1 MTLIKNFGILIFI
14 CFLLFSFSPVN
25 ANTGKAEYPQNGLIH
40 YFDFEG
46 NFKDKVTGTKLVPML
61 PEKWNDRKPEF
72 VKDDNGKE
80 TCLKT
85 FPMLLRGNYSLERYP
100 EISVIIRFRQ
110 DKEYDSEYT
119 FDYLVAGNFRKND
132 VSWYFDEHYAFC
144 LNKNNHPYI
153 YTEDYKT
160 EKTTE
165 DGTETIKV
173 KGMDGY
179 LKRPELGKW
188 NTMVFTVNRKDST
201 ISLTNNGV
209 KVVLNK
215 FFPPYA
221 DKECTG
227 MGFFK
232 YSFNDKNDYRY
243 PEGVIDDI
251 LIYNRIITDE
261 ETCMLQGVKSI
272 EYRNPELTLMENIE
286 DSIFLLFVLLI
297 CPILSLIFCVFRP
310 KQLPEVKLDNMN
322 APMPDRSLP
331 IDNDSDIQALNLGY
345 KALHLMT
352 RRFEAKSSINNM
364 NDPDLVALI
373 DATEVAP
380 ERIPFFRALS
390 IRRKLLKAQKLLDKN
405 VGVRFFISELTYI
418 YNKAMRIT
426 FVGNIALLLIPFL
439 LFFLPALTFN
449 GEVNVGHAFGIAWD
463 NIGAILFLMFLYIAC
478 SLGPACTFRED
489 SEDVNED
496 IKYGFERLRIAFS
509 KPGERLPQRE
519 GRLMFLSFLNQGAM
533 AGINSIFLIGSVISG
548 IIYTIYNLIFVVPY
562 TIVSYGGKLFLRKD
576 TLFPV
581 IVIAILI
588 GIGTSGTIL
597 SSLFGIIVIIAMFVY
612 VIACWIA
619 FIKNVIMRSFID

>member
-1 MTLIKNFGILIFI
+1 MPMKKHGILLSI
-14 CFLLFSFSPVN
+14 CLLLSFAPVINASPD
-25 ANTGKAEYPQNGLIH
+25 KAEYPQNGLIH
-40 YFDFEG
+40 FFDFEG
-46 NFKDKVTGTKLVPML
+46 NFKDKVTGVKLVPML
-61 PEKWNDRKPEF
+61 PEKWKDRKPEF
-72 VKDDNGKE
+72 VKDDSGNE
-80 TCLKT
+80 TCIKT
-85 FPMLLRGNYSLERYP
+85 FPMLLRGNYSLDKYP
-100 EISVIIRFRQ
+100 EISVVIRFRQ
-110 DKEYDSEYT
+110 DKEYDSKYS

-153 YTEDYKT
+153 YTEGYKT

-179 LKRPELGKW
+179 LKRPELGEW
-188 NTMVFTVNRKDST
+188 NTMVFTVSRKDST
-201 ISLTNNGV
+201 ISLSSNGV

-227 MGFFK
+227 IGFFK
-232 YSFNDKNDYRY
+232 YSFYDKNDYRY

-261 ETCMLQGVKSI
+261 ETCALQGVKSI
-272 EYRNPELTLMENIE
+272 EYRNPELTLLENIE
-286 DSIFLLFVLLI
+286 DSIFMLFVLLI
-297 CPILSLIFCVFRP
+297 CPVLSLLFCIFRP
-310 KQLPEVKLDNMN
+310 KQLPEVKLDEPN

-331 IDNDSDIQALNLGY
+331 VENASDIQAMNLGY
-345 KALHLMT
+345 KALHLMM
-352 RRFEAKSSINNM
+352 RRFETKSTISKLD
-364 NDPDLVALI
+364 DPELVSLI
-373 DATEVAP
+373 EATEVSP
-380 ERIPFFRALS
+380 ERIPFFRAMS
-390 IRRKLLKAQKLLDKN
+390 IRRKLLIAQNLLDKDER
-405 VGVRFFISELTYI
+405 VRFFISEITYV

-439 LFFLPALTFN
+439 LYFLPALTFN
-449 GEVNVGHAFGIAWD
+449 GEVNVGHAFGVVWD

-489 SEDVNED
+489 PEDVNED
-496 IKYGFERLRIAFS
+496 IKYGFKRLRFAFS
-509 KPGERLPQRE
+509 NPGEELPRRE
-519 GRLMFLSFLNQGAM
+519 GRFMFLSFLNQGAM
-533 AGINSIFLIGSVISG
+533 AGINSIFLIGSIISG

-581 IVIAILI
+581 IVIAVLI
-588 GIGTSGTIL
+588 GIGTSSTFL
-597 SSLFGIIVIIAMFVY
+597 SSLFGIIVMIAMFVY

-619 FIKNVIMRSFID
+619 FVKNVIMRSFID

>member
-1 MTLIKNFGILIFI
+1 MPMKKHGILLSI
-14 CFLLFSFSPVN
+14 CLWLCFAPVTN
-25 ANTGKAEYPQNGLIH
+25 ASTDKAEYPQNGLIH

-46 NFKDKVTGTKLVPML
+46 NFKDKITGAKLVPML
-61 PEKWNDRKPEF
+61 PEKWSDRKPEF
-72 VKDDNGKE
+72 VKDDSGKE
-80 TCLKT
+80 TGIKT
-85 FPMLLRGNYSLERYP
+85 FPMLLRGNYSLDRYP
-100 EISVIIRFRQ
+100 EISVVIRFRQ
-110 DKEYDSEYT
+110 DKEYDSEFS
-119 FDYLVAGNFRKND
+119 FDYMVAGNFHKND

-153 YTEDYKT
+153 STEGYET
-160 EKTTE
+160 EKKTD
-165 DGTETIKV
+165 DGVKTVKV
-173 KGMDGY
+173 KGIDGY

-201 ISLTNNGV
+201 ISLANNGV
-209 KVVLNK
+209 KVALNK

-251 LIYNRIITDE
+251 LIYDRILTDE
-261 ETCMLQGVKSI
+261 ETCALQGVNSI
-272 EYRNPELTLMENIE
+272 EYRSPELTLLENIE
-286 DSIFLLFVLLI
+286 DSIFMLFILLI
-297 CPILSLIFCVFRP
+297 CPVLSLIFCIFRP
-310 KQLPEVKLDNMN
+310 KQLPEVKLDEPN
-322 APMPDRSLP
+322 APIPDKSLP
-331 IDNDSDIQALNLGY
+331 IDNDSDIKALNLGY
-345 KALHLMT
+345 KALHLMM
-352 RRFEAKSSINNM
+352 RRFESKSTISRLD
-364 NDPDLVALI
+364 DPELVTLI
-373 DATEVAP
+373 EATEVAP
-380 ERIPFFRALS
+380 ERIQFFRALS
-390 IRRKLLKAQKLLDKN
+390 IRRKLLKAQKLLETN
-405 VGVRFFISELTYI
+405 EGVRFFISELTYV

-439 LFFLPALTFN
+439 LFFLPALTLD
-449 GEVNVGHAFGIAWD
+449 GEINVKHAFGVVWD
-463 NIGAILFLMFLYIAC
+463 NIWPILFLMFLYIAC

-509 KPGERLPQRE
+509 KPGEELPKRE

-533 AGINSIFLIGSVISG
+533 AGINSIFLIGTIIGG

-562 TIVSYGGKLFLRKD
+562 SIVSYGGKLFLRKD

-581 IVIAILI
+581 IVIAVLI
-588 GIGTSGTIL
+588 GISTSSTLL
-597 SSLFGIIVIIAMFVY
+597 SSLFGIITMIAMFIF

-619 FIKNVIMRSFID
+619 FVKNVIMRPFID